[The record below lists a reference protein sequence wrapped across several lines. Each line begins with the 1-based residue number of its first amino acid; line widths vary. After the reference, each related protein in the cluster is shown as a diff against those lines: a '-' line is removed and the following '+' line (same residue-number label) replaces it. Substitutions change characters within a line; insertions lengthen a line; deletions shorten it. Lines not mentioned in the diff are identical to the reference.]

1 MCSFG
6 KEGICLMQHRTE
18 SRLKVSRAHAA
29 NYRDGPMYNGLVDVV
44 CPTHILAKREV
55 RPNPLEPPPPPPCIR
70 PCTWYYVLCAT
81 VQCSHSNSINSAK
94 SVSIQ
99 NSAHNYATWV
109 CHKLKTRLLIVAF
122 CIVTILVL
130 AFYTTDPDIL
140 SLLKLVIHTSLVQQ
154 QDI

>member
-55 RPNPLEPPPPPPCIR
+55 RPNPLEPPLHTPL
-70 PCTWYYVLCAT
+70 YMVLCL
-81 VQCSHSNSINSAK
+81 VCYCSMQPFEQLRA
-94 SVSIQ
+94 
-99 NSAHNYATWV
+99 
-109 CHKLKTRLLIVAF
+109 
-122 CIVTILVL
+122 
-130 AFYTTDPDIL
+130 
-140 SLLKLVIHTSLVQQ
+140 
-154 QDI
+154 